1 MTDELLG
8 LTAPGVAGLQP
19 YVPGK
24 PLEDLAREYGI
35 RDAIKLASN
44 ENPLG
49 PSPKALGAI
58 RAALPDLARYPEG
71 GGVALK
77 AALAARLG
85 VAPAQLTLGNG
96 SNEILELMA
105 RTFVTPA
112 DEVIFAEHA
121 FAVYPIVTQA
131 AGARAVVVPAR
142 DYGHDLPAMARAVTA
157 RTKLIF
163 LANPNNP
170 TGTWFGREA
179 LAEFL
184 AAVPR
189 RVPVVLD
196 EAYCD
201 FVADAAYPNGV
212 DFLAAHPNLVVTR
225 TFSKAYG
232 LAGLRIGFGVSSGSL
247 AALLNRVRQPFNVN
261 QPAQAAALA
270 ALDDAGHLRKTLD
283 NNARGMAQLVAG
295 FEALGLPYIPSAGNF
310 VCVEVG
316 EAGRCYEA
324 LLRAGV
330 IVRPVAN
337 YGLPRHL
344 RVTVGLPE
352 ENARFLK
359 ALGETLAGAPR

>member
-1 MTDELLG
+1 MTDELTR

-19 YVPGK
+19 YIPGK
-24 PLEDLAREYGI
+24 PLEELAREYGI

-49 PSPKALGAI
+49 PSPKALEAI

-105 RTFVTPA
+105 RAFVTPA

-142 DYGHDLPAMARAVTA
+142 DYGHDLPAMVRAVTA
-157 RTKLIF
+157 RTQLIF

-170 TGTWFGREA
+170 TGTWFRREA
-179 LAEFL
+179 LADFL
-184 AAVPR
+184 GAVPR
-189 RVPVVLD
+189 RVLVVLD
-196 EAYCD
+196 EAYFD
-201 FVADAAYPNGV
+201 FVTDAAYPNGI

-232 LAGLRIGFGVSSGSL
+232 LAGLRIGFGVSG
-247 AALLNRVRQPFNVN
+247 AGVAELLNRVRQPFNVN
-261 QPAQAAALA
+261 LPAQAAALA
-270 ALDDAGHLRKTLD
+270 ALDDAGHLNKTLA
-283 NNARGMAQLVAG
+283 NNARGMAQLIAG

-316 EAGRCYEA
+316 AAGQWYEA

-359 ALGETLAGAPR
+359 ALGGALAAGG